1 MAQAVL
7 NHVCAGI
14 AEESDSAFLMTLY
27 KCFTDAV
34 KVIGGRD
41 AVPPELADSVLKA
54 TQNHLQVMAQKRKT
68 RRPDEDEVQDV
79 AYLEEN
85 EDFALDEMAKMLKF
99 IFDPNHP
106 LLIAISSVKDLGQR
120 QHWENGNGH

>member
-1 MAQAVL
+1 M
-7 NHVCAGI
+7 NHVCVGI
-14 AEESDSAFLMTLY
+14 TQETDTSFLMTLY
-27 KCFTDAV
+27 KCFTDSV
-34 KVIGGRD
+34 KVMGGRE
-41 AVPPELADSVLKA
+41 AVPADLADSVLKA

-68 RRPDEDEVQDV
+68 RRPDEDEMQDV

-85 EDFALDEMAKMLKF
+85 EDFALDEMSKMLKF

-120 QHWENGNGH
+120 QHWENAANGQ